1 MSVWSITYT
10 TDGDV
15 TRKSFDVEANTMT
28 EALLQGMKDL
38 PRECFIG
45 ENQYA
50 AVLSV
55 IKQENSSKNVT

>member
-38 PRECFIG
+38 PRECFQG
-45 ENQYA
+45 ANDSA
-50 AVLSV
+50 AVLG
-55 IKQENSSKNVT
+55 IICRDDLSKNDT